1 MPVVFANTPAAITP
15 MTTTT
20 IPAANNFFF
29 RLSKTNARI
38 TAPIA
43 SAINPEELLLPTSAT
58 MQQISAT
65 AITRRCHIFF
75 APINRQTSNGIS
87 MPK

>member
-1 MPVVFANTPAAITP
+1 MPVVFASTPAAITP

-58 MQQISAT
+58 MQKSLQPQLQDDAT
-65 AITRRCHIFF
+65 SFS
-75 APINRQTSNGIS
+75 PQ
-87 MPK
+87 